1 MICTKGSLPVSL
13 SNHIIKGE
21 SDGVIILVLK
31 DRKTSLAKTPGGYT
45 FRRKPLPNRKTF
57 FITSLCIL
65 CLAFLMES
73 CERKRIVELKKEHL
87 FSIPIGSA
95 EEEIGILREKSGRFV
110 GPGSVSFRNG
120 FFFVVDAVNQ
130 KIMKITTPGDVIL
143 TIADGTLEESVN
155 TDVLRTKQK
164 RYFDFNQIGH
174 IAVDGENNLYVEDLF
189 LQKTE
194 TEAVIDI
201 FSIDSG
207 IGQEEGAYEESYRSY
222 ILKFDRV
229 GSFLYRLGVN
239 GIDSDPFY
247 FVYRTEIDSEGN
259 LIVVTGDDSWETWT
273 YYLFDPQGNRLEGF
287 TVNHQ
292 DLMEETTEADQIDFI
307 MDIVPTRTPDEIVCW
322 FSHYK
327 TSQDTKEIRKEE
339 DLWGEEIE
347 IEDYDRYRE
356 KQRDEREQSDQG
368 IRDLLHYDLLFYDL
382 KSNSI
387 DHEQRWETGEGNKVE
402 TTEEFIGIDQNM
414 NCFFWKY
421 IDRNK
426 SVITILE
433 PDGSFVTK
441 RSFLFEDDGI
451 WMDLEVAPDGSV
463 TAVKVDEWKVHFYR
477 WRSDKLI
484 GSKHERVTFREFIL
498 NKVEGFRN
506 ANR

>member
-1 MICTKGSLPVSL
+1 MNDTKGSLPASL

-21 SDGVIILVLK
+21 GEGICQ
-31 DRKTSLAKTPGGYT
+31 TSLPDFQGEYPCRRTPL
-45 FRRKPLPNRKTF
+45 FNRKTL
-57 FITSLCIL
+57 IIISLCGL
-65 CLAFLMES
+65 FLTVLMEG
-73 CERKRIVELKKEHL
+73 CERRRIVELKKEHL
-87 FSIPIGSA
+87 FSIPIGSD
-95 EEEIGILREKSGRFV
+95 EEEIGISREKNGRFV
-110 GPGSVSFRNG
+110 GPGSVCFRNG

-130 KIMKITTPGDVIL
+130 KILKITTPGDVIL
-143 TIADGTLEESVN
+143 TIADGTTEGSVSD
-155 TDVLRTKQK
+155 DVLRTKQK

-174 IAVDGENNLYVEDLF
+174 LTVDGENNLYVEDLF

-201 FSIDSG
+201 FSIDSAA
-207 IGQEEGAYEESYRSY
+207 GQEEGDYEESYRSY
-222 ILKFDRV
+222 ILKFDRL
-229 GSFLYRLGVN
+229 GSFLYRLGVD
-239 GIDSDPFY
+239 GVDSDPFY

-259 LIVVTGDDSWETWT
+259 LIVVTGDDSWDTWT
-273 YYLFDPQGNRLEGF
+273 YYLFDPQGNRIERYTLDR
-287 TVNHQ
+287 Q
-292 DLMEETTEADQIDFI
+292 DLVKANTGVDESDFI
-307 MDIVPTRTPDEIVCW
+307 MDILPTSSPDEIVCW
-322 FSHYK
+322 LSHYT

-347 IEDYDRYRE
+347 IEDYDRNKE
-356 KQRDEREQSDQG
+356 KQKDEKAQSVQT
-368 IRDLLHYDLLFYDL
+368 IRDLMHYDLLFYDL
-382 KSNSI
+382 QSDSI
-387 DHEQRWETGEGNKVE
+387 DHEQRWETGEGNQVE
-402 TTEEFIGIDQNM
+402 TTEEFIGIDQNL

-441 RSFLFEDDGI
+441 RSFLFEDDGT
-451 WMDLEVAPDGSV
+451 WMNLEVAPDGSV

-484 GSKHERVTFREFIL
+484 KSKHEKVTVKDFIID
-498 NKVEGFRN
+498 KVEGFKN